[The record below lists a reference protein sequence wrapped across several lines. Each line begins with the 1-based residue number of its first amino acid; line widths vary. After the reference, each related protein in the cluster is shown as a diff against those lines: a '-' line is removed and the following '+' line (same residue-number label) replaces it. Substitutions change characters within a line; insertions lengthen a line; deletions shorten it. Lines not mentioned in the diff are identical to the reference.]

1 MKTNP
6 IKLEKKLKLKFS
18 DQKIFIK
25 SLTHKSFDSI
35 NNNEKIEFL
44 GDRVLGL
51 IIAKKLLELYPDEKE
66 GVLDKKFASLVNK
79 KKCLEIAKKIELEKY
94 ILVLNP
100 KNKKIEIED
109 KIVADC
115 LEALIGAIYL
125 DKGLNFTE
133 KFILNLWSE
142 HITASVI
149 TQIDAKTKL
158 QEYSLKIFK
167 VLPIY
172 KLISN
177 TGPRHKPLFKV
188 AVKLKNTKFFTA
200 EGTSKKD
207 AEQNAASLCLQ
218 DIFKKM
224 NWDDSAYLVSKNRYS
239 ENSIIAEVFTENH
252 GKISGIIFGG
262 TSKKIKNYLQI
273 GNKIYVNY
281 NSKSVTRIGYFK
293 IEILKALTPLYF
305 DQNQKLSCITSAM
318 HLIKLLTAEAQSNK
332 EIFKLIDKFF
342 EILNSENWIQ
352 KYIFW
357 ELELLKL
364 LGYDLELKTM
374 AEKEIVDS
382 EVNYYVKSSTE
393 KKSIPNF
400 LIDENDMDINLNNL
414 LKGLKLVSDYLEKSI
429 LKPNN
434 LNLPTSRTHFINLLK

>member
-1 MKTNP
+1 
-6 IKLEKKLKLKFS
+6 
-18 DQKIFIK
+18 
-25 SLTHKSFDSI
+25 
-35 NNNEKIEFL
+35 
-44 GDRVLGL
+44 
-51 IIAKKLLELYPDEKE
+51 
-66 GVLDKKFASLVNK
+66 
-79 KKCLEIAKKIELEKY
+79 
-94 ILVLNP
+94 
-100 KNKKIEIED
+100 
-109 KIVADC
+109 
-115 LEALIGAIYL
+115 
-125 DKGLNFTE
+125 
-133 KFILNLWSE
+133 
-142 HITASVI
+142 
-149 TQIDAKTKL
+149 
-158 QEYSLKIFK
+158 
-167 VLPIY
+167 
-172 KLISN
+172 
-177 TGPRHKPLFKV
+177 
-188 AVKLKNTKFFTA
+188 
-200 EGTSKKD
+200 
-207 AEQNAASLCLQ
+207 
-218 DIFKKM
+218 M

-305 DQNQKLSCITSAM
+305 DENQKLSCITSAM

-400 LIDENDMDINLNNL
+400 LIDENDMDVNLKIYLKVSSL
-414 LKGLKLVSDYLEKSI
+414 LVITLKKV
-429 LKPNN
+429 
-434 LNLPTSRTHFINLLK
+434 F

>member
-1 MKTNP
+1 
-6 IKLEKKLKLKFS
+6 
-18 DQKIFIK
+18 
-25 SLTHKSFDSI
+25 
-35 NNNEKIEFL
+35 
-44 GDRVLGL
+44 
-51 IIAKKLLELYPDEKE
+51 
-66 GVLDKKFASLVNK
+66 
-79 KKCLEIAKKIELEKY
+79 
-94 ILVLNP
+94 
-100 KNKKIEIED
+100 
-109 KIVADC
+109 
-115 LEALIGAIYL
+115 
-125 DKGLNFTE
+125 
-133 KFILNLWSE
+133 
-142 HITASVI
+142 
-149 TQIDAKTKL
+149 
-158 QEYSLKIFK
+158 
-167 VLPIY
+167 
-172 KLISN
+172 
-177 TGPRHKPLFKV
+177 
-188 AVKLKNTKFFTA
+188 
-200 EGTSKKD
+200 
-207 AEQNAASLCLQ
+207 
-218 DIFKKM
+218 M

-305 DQNQKLSCITSAM
+305 DENQKLSCITSAM

-342 EILNSENWIQ
+342 EILTYDNWIQ

-364 LGYDLELKTM
+364 LGYDLELKNM
-374 AEKEIVDS
+374 VEKEIVDS
-382 EVNYYVKSSTE
+382 EINYFVKSSTE

-400 LIDENDMDINLNNL
+400 LIDENNMDVNLKSL

>member
-1 MKTNP
+1 
-6 IKLEKKLKLKFS
+6 
-18 DQKIFIK
+18 
-25 SLTHKSFDSI
+25 
-35 NNNEKIEFL
+35 
-44 GDRVLGL
+44 
-51 IIAKKLLELYPDEKE
+51 
-66 GVLDKKFASLVNK
+66 
-79 KKCLEIAKKIELEKY
+79 
-94 ILVLNP
+94 
-100 KNKKIEIED
+100 
-109 KIVADC
+109 
-115 LEALIGAIYL
+115 
-125 DKGLNFTE
+125 
-133 KFILNLWSE
+133 
-142 HITASVI
+142 
-149 TQIDAKTKL
+149 
-158 QEYSLKIFK
+158 
-167 VLPIY
+167 
-172 KLISN
+172 
-177 TGPRHKPLFKV
+177 
-188 AVKLKNTKFFTA
+188 
-200 EGTSKKD
+200 
-207 AEQNAASLCLQ
+207 
-218 DIFKKM
+218 M

-318 HLIKLLTAEAQSNK
+318 HLIKLLTAEAQTNK

-342 EILNSENWIQ
+342 EILTSDNWIQ

-364 LGYDLELKTM
+364 LGYDLELKNM

-400 LIDENDMDINLNNL
+400 LIDENNMDVNLKSL

>member
-1 MKTNP
+1 
-6 IKLEKKLKLKFS
+6 
-18 DQKIFIK
+18 
-25 SLTHKSFDSI
+25 
-35 NNNEKIEFL
+35 
-44 GDRVLGL
+44 
-51 IIAKKLLELYPDEKE
+51 
-66 GVLDKKFASLVNK
+66 
-79 KKCLEIAKKIELEKY
+79 
-94 ILVLNP
+94 
-100 KNKKIEIED
+100 
-109 KIVADC
+109 
-115 LEALIGAIYL
+115 
-125 DKGLNFTE
+125 
-133 KFILNLWSE
+133 
-142 HITASVI
+142 
-149 TQIDAKTKL
+149 
-158 QEYSLKIFK
+158 
-167 VLPIY
+167 
-172 KLISN
+172 
-177 TGPRHKPLFKV
+177 
-188 AVKLKNTKFFTA
+188 
-200 EGTSKKD
+200 
-207 AEQNAASLCLQ
+207 
-218 DIFKKM
+218 M

-305 DQNQKLSCITSAM
+305 DENQKLSCITSAM

-342 EILNSENWIQ
+342 EILTYDNWIQ

-364 LGYDLELKTM
+364 LGYDLELKNM
-374 AEKEIVDS
+374 VEKEIVNN
-382 EVNYYVKSSTE
+382 ETNYYVKSSTE
-393 KKSIPNF
+393 KKNIPNF
-400 LIDENDMDINLNNL
+400 LIDENNLDVNLKNL